1 MPWSAATIRAA
12 YAKLSGRRLTGGA
25 KGMSDAFARQAITEG
40 VKGHKGKKRKGRAK
54 D

>member
-25 KGMSDAFARQAITEG
+25 KGMSTAFAHQAIAEG
-40 VKGHKGKKRKGRAK
+40 VKGRKAKKRKRREG
-54 D
+54 